1 MRTQG
6 VAASAPVLCHD
17 LASAPTQ
24 QARAARTAPDP
35 APPRCAAPVSLAAQ
49 SWPPTGQ
56 QGEEIRARC
65 TVQPCTGRQV
75 YPNSTALVVSTE
87 NITQNW
93 YFGNDRAMLIP
104 NCLFRVGGAAVLLS
118 NKRSDRRR
126 AKCARARSAPPHL
139 RPAEAARARARTL
152 SGQRDGART

>member
-1 MRTQG
+1 M
-6 VAASAPVLCHD
+6 L
-17 LASAPTQ
+17 
-24 QARAARTAPDP
+24 
-35 APPRCAAPVSLAAQ
+35 
-49 SWPPTGQ
+49 
-56 QGEEIRARC
+56 
-65 TVQPCTGRQV
+65 QPCTGRQV